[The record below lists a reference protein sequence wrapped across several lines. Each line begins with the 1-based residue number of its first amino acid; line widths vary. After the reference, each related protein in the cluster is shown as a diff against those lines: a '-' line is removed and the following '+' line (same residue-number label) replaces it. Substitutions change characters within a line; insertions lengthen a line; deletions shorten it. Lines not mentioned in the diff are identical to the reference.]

1 MASNSQSSF
10 FAGNAVN
17 GAERGSYI
25 PTKILEQD
33 LLSDTNNAY
42 DCFVYRRFSSDL
54 QAFLV
59 GYVMSVNGYRAVYM

>member
-1 MASNSQSSF
+1 MANANF

-54 QAFLV
+54 QAYLI
-59 GYVMSVNGYRAVYM
+59 GYVMSVNGMRSVYL